1 MSEVIGRGG
10 DLAPEVGDGA
20 APVPGP
26 AESDDA
32 TYPWL
37 RGRPR
42 RCRLRGDGTAAQF
55 TRFVLVGGSSNI
67 VYALVFLL
75 LRGQGSL
82 LANVTGVALSTV
94 LANELHRRLTFN
106 AAERVDW
113 LPAQWEAGGLAL
125 VGLALSTSAL
135 ALVGLWFP
143 SAPGVVQAILVVAVS
158 ALVGVFRFLALRG
171 WVFSVAR

>member
-1 MSEVIGRGG
+1 MSEVIGRDG
-10 DLAPEVGDGA
+10 DLAPEVGDGGVSV
-20 APVPGP
+20 PVSAEPG
-26 AESDDA
+26 DA

-37 RGRPR
+37 RGRPL

-55 TRFVLVGGSSNI
+55 ARFVLVGGSSNI

-82 LANVTGVALSTV
+82 LANVAGVVLSTV
-94 LANELHRRLTFN
+94 LANELHRRLTFD

-125 VGLALSTSAL
+125 VGLAVSSTAL
-135 ALVGLWFP
+135 ALLDLWFP
-143 SAPGVVQAILVVAVS
+143 SAPGAAQAILVIAVS